1 MGGVSCICGPQ
12 SEVQRHGWVP
22 NGDAEVPAEMKG
34 RKWLNMSSIRT
45 TDFFPGPSAASPPAS
60 GERCV
65 GRRLHRRISSPFF
78 PTTSKAT
85 GRTRQSCLGGGLEVC
100 SPLLLPLRL
109 AVIVS
114 AADPCFAEPGTQ
126 PRCQGP
132 ACAMQERA
140 RKALLQLQNPRCP
153 WKEHIPVNGMEEGA
167 DVHSEIPYTF

>member
-45 TDFFPGPSAASPPAS
+45 TDFFPGPLAASPPTS

-114 AADPCFAEPGTQ
+114 AADPCFAEPGHNRAVKDLRVPCKNEHEKLCYSCRTQ
-126 PRCQGP
+126 G
-132 ACAMQERA
+132 
-140 RKALLQLQNPRCP
+140 ALG
-153 WKEHIPVNGMEEGA
+153 K
-167 DVHSEIPYTF
+167 YTSQ